1 MYLRR
6 VGVGHLFFALGFIV
20 IGAISLAARD
30 FLLYQEPVPQG
41 IPWRETLAC
50 ISAAL
55 LLIPGIGLLLPAT
68 AKRSALILT
77 AFVALWVLALEIPR
91 ALAHPLVE
99 VNWLGVGEDASLM
112 TGGWVIYCAAPSMR
126 RALRADATRRPKS
139 LLAILCA
146 VAGRNDASVR
156 IARMVFGIALVPIG
170 LSHFFYIK
178 DAVGFVP
185 TWMPLR
191 VPLTYLGGAG
201 HIAAGLAIA
210 FGVVPRLAATL
221 EASMESLFTLICW
234 VSAVVATPSDRQVWV
249 NLCISTALS
258 AAAWAVAES
267 YGKRV
272 AAARLEPRQAAA
284 Q

>member
-6 VGVGHLFFALGFIV
+6 VGVGHLFFALSFAV
-20 IGAISLAARD
+20 IGAISLEAKD
-30 FLLYQEPVPQG
+30 FLLFQEPVPPG

-55 LLIPGIGLLLPAT
+55 MLVPGIGLLLPAT
-68 AKRSALILT
+68 AKRSALALT

-99 VNWLGVGEDASLM
+99 VNWLGVGEDSSLVA
-112 TGGWVIYCAAPSMR
+112 GGWLIYCAA
-126 RALRADATRRPKS
+126 
-139 LLAILCA
+139 
-146 VAGRNDASVR
+146 AGRGDASVR
-156 IARMVFGIALVPIG
+156 IARILFGIALLPIG
-170 LSHFFYIK
+170 LSHFVYLQA
-178 DAVGFVP
+178 AVGFVP

-191 VPLTYLGGAG
+191 APLTCLGGAG

-210 FGVVPRLAATL
+210 FGVIPRLAAIS
-221 EASMESLFTLICW
+221 EAVMESLFTVICW

-249 NLCISTALS
+249 NLCISTAIT

-267 YGKRV
+267 YARRGEAMRLPVSGTEPGK
-272 AAARLEPRQAAA
+272 PRPVGGSL
-284 Q
+284 

>member
-1 MYLRR
+1 MYLRKI
-6 VGVGHLFFALGFIV
+6 GVGQLFFALSFAV
-20 IGAISLAARD
+20 IGAISLVARD
-30 FLLYQEPVPQG
+30 FLLFQEPVPQG

-55 LLIPGIGLLLPAT
+55 MLIPGVGLLLPAT

-77 AFVALWVLALEIPR
+77 AFIALWVVVLEIPR
-91 ALAHPLVE
+91 ALAHPLIE
-99 VNWLGVGEDASLM
+99 GNWLGVGEDTSAVA
-112 TGGWVIYCAAPSMR
+112 GGWLIYCA
-126 RALRADATRRPKS
+126 T
-139 LLAILCA
+139 
-146 VAGRNDASVR
+146 AGRSDASVR
-156 IARMVFGIALVPIG
+156 IARIAFGIAVVPIG
-170 LSHFFYIK
+170 LSHFFYLK
-178 DAVGFVP
+178 DAVGLVP

-191 VPLTYLGGAG
+191 APLTCLGGAG

-221 EASMESLFTLICW
+221 EATMESLFTLICW
-234 VSAVVATPSDRQVWV
+234 VSAVVATPTDRQAWV

-267 YGKRV
+267 YGRRTATV
-272 AAARLEPRQAAA
+272 SLAVSRAEA